1 MKQHTDSL
9 HSMLL
14 LLLDVVD
21 IRLYALKGWLTVS
34 TSSFATEAQRSGF
47 ASGCCRAAPFPI

>member
-1 MKQHTDSL
+1 
-9 HSMLL
+9 MLL